1 MKFTGYHRLEKDLW
15 EDGLQ
20 ADSSAIA
27 DQLLADVT
35 ELVAK
40 AKAVELNP
48 LQLAN
53 GSKAL
58 LDEIATG
65 KITGEEERYS
75 HTDLWDFEANFEG
88 SKAAIAALRP
98 YLQAQDPA
106 LVTKID
112 TTGKALGDLLE
123 TYRDGDGFVLY
134 PALTP
139 SDIKALTDALDGFSE
154 PVATVA
160 GVVAKG

>member
-1 MKFTGYHRLEKDLW
+1 MAESFGDLDPMIDGRAEVVEEGMEFTGYHRLEQDLW
-15 EDGLQ
+15 EKGLQ
-20 ADSSAIA
+20 PDSAKPSP
-27 DQLLADVT
+27 T
-35 ELVAK
+35 SSSSTSPSWSTK

-58 LDEIATG
+58 LDEMATG

-98 YLQAQDPA
+98 FLKEADP
-106 LVTKID
+106 
-112 TTGKALGDLLE
+112 DL
-123 TYRDGDGFVLY
+123 
-134 PALTP
+134 
-139 SDIKALTDALDGFSE
+139 
-154 PVATVA
+154 
-160 GVVAKG
+160 VVAIDERGATLADLIEKHRRVTASSSTPT